1 MKLKKEKI
9 TFTIEPSLRNKLEE
23 VYKYK
28 VLKEVER
35 GNKLPSFSKILEI
48 VLEQGLLS
56 KDWGLEATA

>member
-9 TFTIEPSLRNKLEE
+9 TFTIEPSLRSQLEE

>member
-9 TFTIEPSLRNKLEE
+9 TFTIEPSLRNQLEE